1 MSLDEIKKI
10 NICRASQVLL
20 RDLKAHYFIKI
31 FYKKNI
37 SKKNLSLLLSTLFKK
52 LIDKTIITK

>member
-31 FYKKNI
+31 VYKKNI
-37 SKKNLSLLLSTLFKK
+37 SKILISIAFQPSLKN
-52 LIDKTIITK
+52 